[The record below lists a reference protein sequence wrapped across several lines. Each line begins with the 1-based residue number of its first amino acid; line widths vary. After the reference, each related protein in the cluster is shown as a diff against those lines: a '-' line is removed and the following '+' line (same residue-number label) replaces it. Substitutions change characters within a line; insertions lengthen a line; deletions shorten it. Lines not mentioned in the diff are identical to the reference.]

1 MLCIEYSRPDCRLLM
16 VTHLSYSGRGRGGYG
31 GRGRGG
37 GGFGAY
43 GVLPVPQQAAYG
55 MPMQ

>member
-1 MLCIEYSRPDCRLLM
+1 MLK
-16 VTHLSYSGRGRGGYG
+16 VTNLSYSGRGRGGYG

-37 GGFGAY
+37 GGPGAY